1 MKMILYIL
9 QPDELFVIDRI
20 GVWVC
25 VVRGWV
31 NVYRAIGRVGP
42 GVSAVVEDL
51 AGSFD
56 IHIIG
61 WVDMIQPYF
70 WQVFA

>member
-1 MKMILYIL
+1 M
-9 QPDELFVIDRI
+9 
-20 GVWVC
+20 C